1 MHFIEIR
8 QKYFFLGRG
17 GLMSARLDIWTA
29 TFTETGNRLFYK
41 KSGQANNFLFT
52 FDFKKH
58 KIVETGGHLRFD

>member
-8 QKYFFLGRG
+8 QKLILLGRG

-52 FDFKKH
+52 FDFKEY
-58 KIVETGGHLRFD
+58 KIVETGFS